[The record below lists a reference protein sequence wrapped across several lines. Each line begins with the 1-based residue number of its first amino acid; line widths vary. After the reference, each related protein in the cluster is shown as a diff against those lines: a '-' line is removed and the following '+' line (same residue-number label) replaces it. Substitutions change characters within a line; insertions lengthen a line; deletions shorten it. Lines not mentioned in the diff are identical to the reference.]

1 MRPDDETREPDE
13 HEEGAP
19 AEPGDGAD
27 AGEHEAPP
35 PATYAGRQRAEQPEA
50 EGDQGG
56 EGEPGDGEPGDGFT
70 EEFDEIERDLDAEL
84 AGLAEPETADEPEA
98 EAEPGGDELDEAEP
112 DPAELDD
119 EDLDPADDELEVD
132 DPGDDD
138 GHDGEEL
145 AEEPD
150 SAAPEAPSHE
160 TVEAETVALAD
171 KAEAEEAA
179 LAGLRA
185 RAAKKPGASAP
196 PPASAEPEEQPE
208 PVVAATADEPA
219 EEEPK
224 KGKTPRAKRLW
235 ARFAT
240 GSVMIVASIAA
251 ATSIS
256 LLVYLTDIAADLSDN
271 DALAGLRPDLT
282 AADGGDPQTILILG
296 SDKRLDTKGDPG
308 RSDTTMLLRVD
319 PDKERIALLS
329 IPRDLRVNIPGVG
342 VDKFNAAYSAGGPE
356 KTLKVV
362 KQLTGV
368 PIHHVVNINFT
379 GFADAVNAIGC
390 VYVDVDRRYYIPEE
404 DETSEINLEAGYQ
417 RMCGFNALAYVR
429 FRHFD
434 NDLVRAARQQDFLRE
449 ARQKLP
455 PEKLI
460 EDRNELLDIFTDY
473 TTSDIGE
480 AVQLLELLKTFAAVQ
495 SVPVTEVHFPA
506 ELGTTYVTA
515 SDDAIQAAVQQFLA
529 VEGTP
534 GERPAG
540 EQPPPDEDVQS
551 DGSGGADKPQGGDK
565 PHGGDDPKPEE
576 EKPENDFVGPAMDDS
591 TEMGQTYAK
600 QVLAKRK
607 NDGDPMVDF
616 PVYYPTR
623 LAPGSFL
630 ARDSRAFVI
639 DGPDKDVYYGYKM
652 VADVPGDT
660 FNHGLLDEYY
670 GISGTNW
677 VDAPILSNP
686 SETRT
691 IDGKDYLLF
700 YDGDRLRLVGWK
712 TDKASYWV
720 NNTLLQSLDEG
731 QMLSIA
737 TSMREFEDK

>member
-35 PATYAGRQRAEQPEA
+35 PATYAGRQRAEQAEG

-56 EGEPGDGEPGDGFT
+56 EGGPGDGEPGDGFT
-70 EEFDEIERDLDAEL
+70 EEFDEIERDLDEEL

-112 DPAELDD
+112 EPAELDD

-196 PPASAEPEEQPE
+196 PPASAAPEEQPE

-271 DALAGLRPDLT
+271 DALAGLRPDLDRGRRRRP
-282 AADGGDPQTILILG
+282 ADDP
-296 SDKRLDTKGDPG
+296 DPRLRQAPRHQG
-308 RSDTTMLLRVD
+308 RSGQVRHDDAPAGRSRQGARSRCSRSRATC
-319 PDKERIALLS
+319 E
-329 IPRDLRVNIPGVG
+329 VNIPGVG

-404 DETSEINLEAGYQ
+404 DGTSEINLEAGYQ

-460 EDRNELLDIFTDY
+460 EDRNELLDIFTEY

-480 AVQLLELLKTFAAVQ
+480 AVQLLELLKTFARGAVGAGDRGPLPGRARNDLRDRERRRDPGGGAA
-495 SVPVTEVHFPA
+495 VPGGRGDPRRAPGRRAAAARRGRPERR
-506 ELGTTYVTA
+506 LRGRG
-515 SDDAIQAAVQQFLA
+515 QAAGWRQA
-529 VEGTP
+529 AGRRRPEARGGEA
-534 GERPAG
+534 GERLRRAG
-540 EQPPPDEDVQS
+540 
-551 DGSGGADKPQGGDK
+551 DG
-565 PHGGDDPKPEE
+565 
-576 EKPENDFVGPAMDDS
+576 
-591 TEMGQTYAK
+591 
-600 QVLAKRK
+600 
-607 NDGDPMVDF
+607 
-616 PVYYPTR
+616 R
-623 LAPGSFL
+623 LD
-630 ARDSRAFVI
+630 R
-639 DGPDKDVYYGYKM
+639 DGPDLREAGVGEAQERRRPDGRL
-652 VADVPGDT
+652 P
-660 FNHGLLDEYY
+660 GLLPDP
-670 GISGTNW
+670 
-677 VDAPILSNP
+677 A
-686 SETRT
+686 RA
-691 IDGKDYLLF
+691 
-700 YDGDRLRLVGWK
+700 RLVHRPR
-712 TDKASYWV
+712 
-720 NNTLLQSLDEG
+720 QSAR
-731 QMLSIA
+731 S
-737 TSMREFEDK
+737 